1 MYTKKDFF
9 KNFNHVK
16 VRKLKNFYYD
26 QYGITWNE
34 ILTVPAFNQSLKDVL
49 KLMH

>member
-1 MYTKKDFF
+1 MYNKQDFF
-9 KNFNHVK
+9 KNYDHKK

-34 ILTVPAFNQSLKDVL
+34 ILTIPALNQSLKDVL
-49 KLMH
+49 GMIH

>member
-9 KNFNHVK
+9 KNYNHKK
-16 VRKLKNFYYD
+16 VRILKNFYYD

-34 ILTVPAFNQSLKDVL
+34 ILTIPAFNQSLRNVL
-49 KLMH
+49 EMIH